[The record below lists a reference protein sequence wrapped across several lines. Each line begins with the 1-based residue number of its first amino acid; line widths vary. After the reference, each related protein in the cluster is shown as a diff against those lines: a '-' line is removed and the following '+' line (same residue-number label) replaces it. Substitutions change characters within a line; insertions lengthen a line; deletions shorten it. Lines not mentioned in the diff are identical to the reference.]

1 MLRMTCTPSLKQWHG
16 SSSVQELALLADDHH
31 AALVREALSWSR
43 KGYLWDDPP
52 QGSPV
57 LLMQLLR
64 RLSAAQL
71 PAGVEAGSLAVQA
84 HACGGLR
91 GYELGKACSRR
102 SGAAGCLRRC
112 GASGQCRCADQTR
125 RPAPQHMFCEAP
137 VHVPLGHTRSSPL
150 LWRSI
155 RRRIVTKSLQHG
167 LRS

>member
-1 MLRMTCTPSLKQWHG
+1 MQDAKEPALTQCCQRTLRESWCKAMLRMTCTPFLRKRRG

-31 AALVREALSWSR
+31 AALVKEALIWSR

-57 LLMQLLR
+57 LLMQLLC

-84 HACGGLR
+84 NACGGLCGHEVR
-91 GYELGKACSRR
+91 EACSRR

-112 GASGQCRCADQTR
+112 GASGQ
-125 RPAPQHMFCEAP
+125 
-137 VHVPLGHTRSSPL
+137 
-150 LWRSI
+150 
-155 RRRIVTKSLQHG
+155 
-167 LRS
+167 